1 MAALFDNLKDTK
13 LVEHIKRGNVG
24 VLPTDT
30 VYGIVCSAK
39 DMEAVRK
46 LYEIKKRDNKPG
58 TIIASNIDQLVSLGL
73 KKRYLTAVNQY
84 WPGAVSVVIPSMDP
98 KTEYLRNGQKGLAVR
113 ITDDKNLNNLLD
125 KVGPLLTS
133 SANDPGETP
142 AVNVTEAMA
151 YFGDKVDFYVDGGD
165 YSNKESSTV
174 IRIIDDAVE
183 VLRQGAVK
191 IKENT

>member
-1 MAALFDNLKDTK
+1 MAALFNNLTDNKIIDFIQSGK
-13 LVEHIKRGNVG
+13 VG
-24 VLPTDT
+24 ILPTDT

-46 LYEIKKRDNKPG
+46 LYEIKKRENKPG
-58 TIIASNIDQLVSLGL
+58 TIIASNIDQLVDLGL
-73 KKRYLTAVNQY
+73 KKRYLTAVIQY
-84 WPGAVSVVIPSMDP
+84 WPGPVSVVIPSMDP

-113 ITDDKNLNNLLD
+113 IVDDINLINLLD

-142 AVNVTEAMA
+142 AVNITEAMA

-191 IKENT
+191 IKEN